1 MRNYRGGSVHTNGC
15 YEDVKAAVQK
25 GGGHFYEFSKASRE
39 ITDIQRC
46 IQYAKDKEVEI
57 LIGAGGASV
66 MDAAKIIS
74 FGFYND
80 EYWELIKKDTPLSD
94 QKHLPIILIPTYPSS
109 GSEYDDSAV
118 ATDKGYYGLSWGL
131 TAETAILVPKYSLS
145 LNKEMTLYSC
155 LVTLVQLCVAVLGDK
170 NHVSYDLGIS
180 VIKNVIMA
188 TRKLIDDPNDLN
200 ARATILYAAS
210 ISTSSWLGLGKSDN
224 YSFQIYYVE
233 IMAELLFDQT
243 YRKALTVVFPWV
255 LKVFAKDHADD
266 VKNLLNDA
274 FGFNGNIDESVDNV
288 IQLFADFGIEMKF
301 TEEFSEEKLAKI
313 QNRSSLSKE
322 DIEICG

>member
-1 MRNYRGGSVHTNGC
+1 MNQILEFERILKKKKKNNNFLVRNYRGGSVHTNGC

-118 ATDKGYYGLSWGL
+118 ATDKEYYGLSWGL
-131 TAETAILVPKYSLS
+131 TTETAILVPKYSG
-145 LNKEMTLYSC
+145 E
-155 LVTLVQLCVAVLGDK
+155 
-170 NHVSYDLGIS
+170 H
-180 VIKNVIMA
+180 
-188 TRKLIDDPNDLN
+188 
-200 ARATILYAAS
+200 
-210 ISTSSWLGLGKSDN
+210 
-224 YSFQIYYVE
+224 
-233 IMAELLFDQT
+233 
-243 YRKALTVVFPWV
+243 
-255 LKVFAKDHADD
+255 
-266 VKNLLNDA
+266 
-274 FGFNGNIDESVDNV
+274 
-288 IQLFADFGIEMKF
+288 KF
-301 TEEFSEEKLAKI
+301 TS
-313 QNRSSLSKE
+313 NH
-322 DIEICG
+322 